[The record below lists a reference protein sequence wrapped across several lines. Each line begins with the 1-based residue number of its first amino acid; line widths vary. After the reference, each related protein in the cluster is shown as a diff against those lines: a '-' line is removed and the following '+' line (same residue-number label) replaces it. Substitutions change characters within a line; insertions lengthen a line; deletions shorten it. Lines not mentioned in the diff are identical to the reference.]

1 MDFRRPLT
9 LITPTLDGDVL
20 AALAAADVEFTGREL
35 ARRARHGST
44 EGIRR
49 AADRLVGEGI
59 VARRSVGGAHLYRLN
74 REHIAAPWIEAI
86 ATLPE
91 QLIDRLRSMID
102 EWEEPAGLAFLFG
115 SVARDEASSS
125 SDLDLLV
132 VRRGDCDADS
142 EAWRLQLVA
151 LQQAATALTGND
163 ARVLEIGEVEL
174 GGGRMRS
181 VLEDVL
187 REGVA
192 LLGSK
197 HELQRLL
204 QRARQDEPLQRA

>member
-9 LITPTLDGDVL
+9 LLTPTLDGDVL
-20 AALAAADVEFTGREL
+20 ATLAAADVEFTGREL
-35 ARRARHGST
+35 ARHARHGST

-74 REHIAAPWIEAI
+74 REHIAAPWVEAM

-91 QLIDRLRSMID
+91 QLIDRLRLIIG
-102 EWEEPAGLAFLFG
+102 EWEEAASVAFLFG
-115 SVARDEASSS
+115 SVARDEASSV

-132 VRRGDCDADS
+132 VRRSSCDADS
-142 EAWRLQLVA
+142 GAWRSQLVA
-151 LQQAATALTGND
+151 LQQAATGLTGND
-163 ARVLEIGEVEL
+163 ARVFEIGEGEI
-174 GGGRMRS
+174 GEGRARV
-181 VLEDVL
+181 VLEDAS
-187 REGVA
+187 RDGVA

-197 HELQRLL
+197 RDLKRLL
-204 QRARQDEPLQRA
+204 ERAQQAESTQ

>member
-20 AALAAADVEFTGREL
+20 TTLAVADVEFTGREL

-59 VARRSVGGAHLYRLN
+59 VIRRSVGGAHLYRLN
-74 REHIAAPWIEAI
+74 RQHIAAPWIEAI

-102 EWEEPAGLAFLFG
+102 EWNEPAGMAFLFG

-132 VRRGDCDADS
+132 VRRDECDADS
-142 EAWRLQLVA
+142 DAWRSQLVA
-151 LQQAATALTGND
+151 LQQATTALTGND

-174 GGGRMRS
+174 GGDRMKG
-181 VLEDVL
+181 VLADVS
-187 REGVA
+187 REGIP

-204 QRARQDEPLQRA
+204 QRTQQDEPLQRA

>member
-20 AALAAADVEFTGREL
+20 AALAAADVEFSGREL

-74 REHIAAPWIEAI
+74 REHIAAPWIEAM

-102 EWEEPAGLAFLFG
+102 EWDEPARLAFLFG
-115 SVARDEASSS
+115 SVARHEASSS
-125 SDLDLLV
+125 SDLDVLV
-132 VRRGDCDADS
+132 VRRGSCDADS
-142 EAWRLQLVA
+142 DAWRSQLVV

-163 ARVLEIGEVEL
+163 ARVFEIGEGEI
-174 GGGRMRS
+174 GEGRAKV
-181 VLEDVL
+181 VLEDAL
-187 REGVA
+187 RDGVA
-192 LLGSK
+192 LLGSGR
-197 HELQRLL
+197 ELKQLL
-204 QRARQDEPLQRA
+204 GRAHQAEPV